1 MSYPYLNN
9 LDFLASL
16 AEERVKEHYIKIIV
30 LDWNEKEVAEVQS
43 TINSGSI
50 NINGDSS
57 LRRSG
62 SLSTNLDP
70 AIYDVDD
77 VNSLFS
83 LNKKIKIEKG
93 LKNPS
98 STLYQ
103 DYPVIW
109 FPLGIYV
116 ITGLSVNYQ
125 INGSIQLNIS
135 IQDKMCL
142 LNGTVAGSLPAA
154 MNVDTMI
161 TIDEITGEAITK
173 KATIK
178 QIIKELVNHWGGEQ
192 LGNILITGIPD
203 NVLSVRE
210 WISSLPLLI
219 NINTNKIFP
228 EEQKTLLPD
237 MVIDS
242 QKELM
247 TKMIA
252 ASDPSTCE
260 IPDGGWQ
267 LKDEYS
273 GIYYLYNK
281 GEICGRQWVPFC
293 YTGSDKGLIA
303 NAGASISSILDT
315 IVNYLGNAEYFYNVD
330 GQFVFREKPNNLN
343 KTRAND
349 ILKVTAGEVTYDDIA
364 SEAASATKFVFND
377 TMLISAITKAPNILN
392 VKNDFVVIGQ
402 RTIDKQ
408 KFVITYQTCIDDTPQ
423 VPDEDDTFVVCY
435 YYDTSDKLVKA
446 AIPAI
451 SQEYSYTAMETMS
464 NPAAGVFYYCS
475 SIDGDTS
482 TSTRFDNAQEGMYY
496 WSNNKFNLYYED
508 KDQTT
513 VSKKTNTVPY
523 KEMQWQ
529 TYQYYKDMQL
539 EAQGQSQAM
548 SYYYARLKN
557 EWPRVFDLKKN
568 QYYDAIQK
576 DSYNADFYLEIIDSN
591 TEVGRQYSIPKI
603 SRRTYVYNN
612 TKINCLFEP
621 AEQGEYVF
629 ILDTADAEQIETEI
643 RRQNSNYDFI
653 IVTEDW
659 LNKNTQKTYWLSA
672 YSVMRDLLYQ
682 YTHYNETIQLTT
694 IPLYFL
700 EANCQI
706 ELGLTNEKLSGKYW
720 VKSVSVPLDSNGT
733 MNISTTKLLKKF

>member
-125 INGSIQLNIS
+125 TNGSIQLNIS

-154 MNVDTMI
+154 MNVDTI
-161 TIDEITGEAITK
+161 TTIDEITGEAITK

-178 QIIKELVNHWGGEQ
+178 QIIRELVNHWGGEQ

-219 NINTNKIFP
+219 DISTNEIFKNTAELPNMVIP
-228 EEQKTLLPD
+228 EQKTLMEKIL
-237 MVIDS
+237 
-242 QKELM
+242 
-247 TKMIA
+247 A

-273 GIYYLYNK
+273 GLYYLYNK
-281 GEICGRQWVPFC
+281 GEICGREWVPFC

-303 NAGASISSILDT
+303 NAGASISSVLDT
-315 IVNYLGNAEYFYNVD
+315 IVNYLGNVEYFYNVD

-423 VPDEDDTFVVCY
+423 VPDKDDTFVVCY

-446 AIPAI
+446 AVP
-451 SQEYSYTAMETMS
+451 QDYSYTAMETMS

-475 SIDGDTS
+475 FIDGDTS

-508 KDQTT
+508 KEQTI
-513 VSKKTNTVPY
+513 VSKKTNTVLY

-529 TYQYYKDMQL
+529 TYQYYKDMQQ
-539 EAQGQSQAM
+539 EALGLAT

-629 ILDTADAEQIETEI
+629 ILDTANVEQIETEV
-643 RRQNSNYDFI
+643 RRQNSNYNFI
-653 IVTEDW
+653 TVTEDW
-659 LNKNTQKTYWLSA
+659 LNKNTQQKTYWLSA

>member
-16 AEERVKEHYIKIIV
+16 AEERVKEHYVKIIV
-30 LDWNEKEVAEVQS
+30 LDWNEQEVAEVQS

-62 SLSTNLDP
+62 SLSTNLNP

-103 DYPVIW
+103 DYPIIW

-116 ITGLSVNYQ
+116 ITGLSVSYQ
-125 INGSIQLNIS
+125 TNGSIQLNIT

-154 MNVDTMI
+154 MNADTI
-161 TIDEITGEAITK
+161 VTIDEVTGVAITQ

-178 QIIKELVNHWGGEQ
+178 QIIRELVNHWGGEQ

-210 WISSLPLLI
+210 WKSSLPLLI
-219 NINTNKIFP
+219 NKETNEIFP
-228 EEQKTLLPD
+228 KEQKTLLPD

-242 QKELM
+242 QKESM
-247 TKMIA
+247 TKMIT
-252 ASDPSTCE
+252 ASDTSTCK
-260 IPDGGWQ
+260 IPAGGWQ

-273 GIYYLYNK
+273 KVYYLYNK
-281 GEICGRQWVPFC
+281 GEICGRQWVPFY
-293 YTGSDKGLIA
+293 YTNNEKGLVV
-303 NAGASISSILDT
+303 NAGASVASVLDT
-315 IVNYLGNAEYFYNVD
+315 LVNYLGNVEYFYNVD

-349 ILKVTAGEVTYDDIA
+349 ILRVTAGEVTYNDVA
-364 SEAASATKFVFND
+364 SEAASATKFIFND

-392 VKNDFVVIGQ
+392 VKNDFVIVGQ
-402 RTIDKQ
+402 RTVDKQ
-408 KFVITYQTCIDDTPQ
+408 KYTITYQTCIDD
-423 VPDEDDTFVVCY
+423 VPKVPYTNGTFTVCY
-435 YYDTSDKLVKA
+435 YFDDTDKLVKA
-446 AIPAI
+446 AIP
-451 SQEYSYTAMETMS
+451 QEFLYSYMIEMP
-464 NPAAGVFYYCS
+464 NPAAGVFYYC
-475 SIDGDTS
+475 IVDDNTP
-482 TSTRFDNAQEGMYY
+482 STRFDTIQEGMYY
-496 WSNNKFNLYYED
+496 WDGNENKFKLYYED
-508 KDQTT
+508 EEQIII
-513 VSKKTNTVPY
+513 SQKTNTVPY

-529 TYQYYKDMQL
+529 TYQYYKDMEQEKSGL
-539 EAQGQSQAM
+539 AT

-557 EWPRVFDLKKN
+557 EWPKVFDLKKN
-568 QYYDAIQK
+568 QYYEAVQK
-576 DSYNADFYLEIIDSN
+576 DAYNANFYLEIIDSN
-591 TEVGRQYSIPKI
+591 TEVGRQYSISKI

-612 TKINCLFEP
+612 TKVNCLFDP
-621 AEQGEYVF
+621 SEQEEYAF
-629 ILDTADAEQIETEI
+629 ILNTSNIEQVEAEITK
-643 RRQNSNYDFI
+643 QNSNYKFI
-653 IVTEDW
+653 IVSKDW
-659 LNKNTQKTYWLSA
+659 LENNTNQKASWLSA

-733 MNISTTKLLKKF
+733 MNISTTKLLKKI

>member
-16 AEERVKEHYIKIIV
+16 AEERIKEHYIKIIV

-43 TINSGSI
+43 TINNGSI

-125 INGSIQLNIS
+125 TNGSIQLNIS

-154 MNVDTMI
+154 MNVDTI
-161 TIDEITGEAITK
+161 TTIDEITGEAITK

-178 QIIKELVNHWGGEQ
+178 QIIRELVNHWGGEQ

-219 NINTNKIFP
+219 NISTNEIFENTA
-228 EEQKTLLPD
+228 ELPD

-273 GIYYLYNK
+273 GLYYLYNK
-281 GEICGRQWVPFC
+281 GEICGREWVPFC

-408 KFVITYQTCIDDTPQ
+408 KFVITYQTCIDDTPE
-423 VPDEDDTFVVCY
+423 VPDKDDTFVVCY

-446 AIPAI
+446 AVP
-451 SQEYSYTAMETMS
+451 QDYSYTVMETMS

-482 TSTRFDNAQEGMYY
+482 TSTRFDNTQEGMYY

-508 KDQTT
+508 KEQTV

-629 ILDTADAEQIETEI
+629 ILDTADIEQIETEV
-643 RRQNSNYDFI
+643 RKQNSNYNFI

-659 LNKNTQKTYWLSA
+659 LKNNTQQKTYWLSA

>member
-125 INGSIQLNIS
+125 TNGSIQLNIS

-161 TIDEITGEAITK
+161 TIDETTGDTVTQK
-173 KATIK
+173 VPIK
-178 QIIKELVNHWGGEQ
+178 SIVRELVNHWGGEQ

-210 WISSLPLLI
+210 WKDSVPLLI
-219 NINTNKIFP
+219 NNATYKIFKDTAP
-228 EEQKTLLPD
+228 SSLPN
-237 MVIDS
+237 MVIES
-242 QKELM
+242 QRQE
-247 TKMIA
+247 MINML
-252 ASDPSTCE
+252 ASSTPSDYP
-260 IPDGGWQ
+260 IPEGGWI
-267 LKDEYS
+267 LNDEYKE
-273 GIYYLYNK
+273 IYILFNK
-281 GEICGRQWVPFC
+281 GDICGREWVPFY
-293 YTGSDKGLIA
+293 YTGNDKGLVV
-303 NAGASISSILDT
+303 NAGASITSVLDT
-315 IVNYLGNAEYFYNVD
+315 IVNYLGNAEYFYNVY

-343 KTRAND
+343 KTKAFDTLGLLRD
-349 ILKVTAGEVTYDDIA
+349 PTYDDIA
-364 SEAASATKFVFND
+364 SARASETKFVFND
-377 TMLISAITKAPNILN
+377 TTLISAITKAPNILN
-392 VKNDFVVIGQ
+392 IKNDFVVIGQ
-402 RTIDKQ
+402 RSVDKQ

-423 VPDEDDTFVVCY
+423 IPINSNKVYSVCY

-446 AIPAI
+446 AMP
-451 SQEYSYTAMETMS
+451 SYEGTYTQLETLA
-464 NPAAGVFYYCS
+464 NPEGGIFYYCTY
-475 SIDGDTS
+475 IDGDTS
-482 TSTRFDNAQEGMYY
+482 TSTRFKNAQIGMYY
-496 WSNNKFNLYYED
+496 WSNGKFNPYYENEEQT
-508 KDQTT
+508 KISTQTT
-513 VSKKTNTVPY
+513 IAVKDIS
-523 KEMQWQ
+523 EWQ
-529 TYQYYKDMQL
+529 TYIYYDNMEL
-539 EAQGQSQAM
+539 EKTGRSQAM

-557 EWPRVFDLKKN
+557 EWPKVFDLKSN
-568 QYYDAIQK
+568 VYK
-576 DSYNADFYLEIIDSN
+576 DNYQNYNSDFYLEIIDSN
-591 TEVGRQYSIPKI
+591 TDVGQKYSIPKI

-612 TKINCLFEP
+612 SKINCLFEP
-621 AEQGEYVF
+621 EDEYD
-629 ILDTADAEQIETEI
+629 ILYITDASQEEQIKSEVA
-643 RRQNSNYDFI
+643 RQNSNYHFI
-653 IVTEDW
+653 TVTEDW
-659 LNKNTQKTYWLSA
+659 FKKYTNQKTYWLSA